1 MLCDFFSA
9 LDFWSWCCLAVRFEH
24 CLQQSTCCTYRISI
38 QTNIKLIHWCL
49 WMLVLSVFVALFD
62 SCFTVSCFEA
72 SFLPSLGNRKVFTLF
87 ESSTSGF
94 AGATLLQIW
103 KILTCLI
110 KKWSTWFNMTPSSC
124 MCMTTFHLRSYAM
137 TMLIVQS
144 SICFV
149 TWRWMIALYAQWFCL
164 KVLVAHPALS
174 KAMWLK
180 FLIIWRFARL
190 WALCDGIEV
199 VENMQ
204 RCVCNLASAL
214 QPGLKSRTL
223 LCEAKATTTASQAS
237 GGGGLLAS
245 LSMRN

>member
-1 MLCDFFSA
+1 MLLGSPVWALSPTVHMLYLPYKYPNKYKIDSLMSMDVGAFSVCY
-9 LDFWSWCCLAVRFEH
+9 LFWLVFYRLLFRGFIPAQFGQSEGLHFIWKFNVRICWRH
-24 CLQQSTCCTYRISI
+24 
-38 QTNIKLIHWCL
+38 
-49 WMLVLSVFVALFD
+49 FVADMELF
-62 SCFTVSCFEA
+62 S
-72 SFLPSLGNRKVFTLF
+72 
-87 ESSTSGF
+87 
-94 AGATLLQIW
+94 
-103 KILTCLI
+103 TCLI

-124 MCMTTFHLRSYAM
+124 KCMTTFHLRSYAM

-144 SICFV
+144 SICCV